1 MRELTIDAKLD
12 NLEEVLA
19 FIDAVLEEADCPMKT
34 QMQIDMAA
42 EELFVNI
49 ASYAYTPAVGS
60 ATIRVELKR
69 DPTAVRI
76 TFIDSGIPYDP
87 LAKEDPDVTLKAE
100 ERGIGGLG
108 IYMVK
113 KSMDEMVY
121 EYRDGKNILS
131 IQKKL

>member
-69 DPTAVRI
+69 DPSAVRI